1 MSGRREKGI
10 FRQFFNGN
18 VDERLS
24 EIEAKSYYYKF
35 KLYDKEG
42 IEISKGER
50 YKFRGK
56 SS

>member
-1 MSGRREKGI
+1 VEGEKKGI

-50 YKFRGK
+50 YKFKGK